1 MIIVNKKI
9 FKTIAFFLI
18 GCVLLTILSGIFD
31 GGRLFSQGWIYDRT
45 ARYAAFS
52 EEVPEQID
60 VINLGDSL
68 SICAITP
75 PELYRDFG
83 ITAYNIGQDMQYPIE
98 SYYALKHAMET
109 QHPKVVLLETNSI
122 FYVNTPV
129 QEAGQTLSETLQYAF
144 PFLRYHNN
152 WKIPFKYRSVRTYF
166 KGYTINEME
175 DDFTFDKDYT
185 FDNTVRYPVSRHQLL
200 QLLRIQ
206 KLCREKGI
214 RLVLYSSASIM
225 NYYTMRKHNT
235 LTDFVRDYGF
245 EFIDANYDKDIVGMN
260 WPSDTW
266 DNGDHLNLS
275 GCRKMTAYLGNFLRD
290 ECGMPDHRG
299 DPAYQNWDD
308 MLTDYDLEVEKMK
321 GKSYAIVEKE
331 LSFPKY

>member
-1 MIIVNKKI
+1 MKRNIIKI
-9 FKTIAFFLI
+9 ASFLLV
-18 GCVLLTILSGIFD
+18 GCILLTLMSWVFD
-31 GGRLFSQGWIYDRT
+31 GGRLFSQGWVYDRT
-45 ARYAAFS
+45 ARYAAVS
-52 EEVPEQID
+52 EEAPEQID

-75 PELYRDFG
+75 SELYRDYG

-98 SYYALKHAMET
+98 SYYAPLHAMET
-109 QHPKVVLLETNSI
+109 QSPKVVLLETNSI
-122 FYVNTPV
+122 FYVNTL
-129 QEAGQTLSETLQYAF
+129 EEEGEQTLAEVLQYTF
-144 PFLRYHNN
+144 PFLRYHNQ

-175 DDFTFDKDYT
+175 APFTFDD
-185 FDNTVRYPVSRHQLL
+185 
-200 QLLRIQ
+200 
-206 KLCREKGI
+206 

-235 LTDFVRDYGF
+235 LTDFVKKYGF

-260 WPSDTW
+260 WPTDTW

-299 DPAYQNWDD
+299 DPAYRAWDD
-308 MLTDYDLEVEKMK
+308 MLIAYDEEVEKMK
-321 GKSYAIVEKE
+321 GKSYANVEKE
-331 LSFPKY
+331 LSFPDY

>member
-1 MIIVNKKI
+1 MKRNIIKI
-9 FKTIAFFLI
+9 ASFLLV
-18 GCVLLTILSGIFD
+18 GCILLTLMSWVFD
-31 GGRLFSQGWIYDRT
+31 GGRLFSQGWVYDRT
-45 ARYAAFS
+45 ARYAAVS
-52 EEVPEQID
+52 EEAPEQID

-75 PELYRDFG
+75 PELYRDYG

-98 SYYALKHAMET
+98 SYYAPLHAMET
-109 QHPKVVLLETNSI
+109 QSPKVVLLETNSI
-122 FYVNTPV
+122 FYVNTL
-129 QEAGQTLSETLQYAF
+129 EEEGEQTLAEVLQYTF
-144 PFLRYHNN
+144 PFLRYHNQ

-175 DDFTFDKDYT
+175 APFTFDEDYT
-185 FDNTVRYPVSRHQLL
+185 FENTVRYPVKRQQLL
-200 QLLRIQ
+200 QLLRLQ
-206 KLCREKGI
+206 KLCRDKGI

-235 LTDFVRDYGF
+235 LTDFVKKYGF

-260 WPSDTW
+260 WPTDTW

-299 DPAYQNWDD
+299 DPAYRAWDD
-308 MLTDYDLEVEKMK
+308 MLIAYDEEVEKMK
-321 GKSYAIVEKE
+321 GKSYANVEKE
-331 LSFPKY
+331 LSFPDY